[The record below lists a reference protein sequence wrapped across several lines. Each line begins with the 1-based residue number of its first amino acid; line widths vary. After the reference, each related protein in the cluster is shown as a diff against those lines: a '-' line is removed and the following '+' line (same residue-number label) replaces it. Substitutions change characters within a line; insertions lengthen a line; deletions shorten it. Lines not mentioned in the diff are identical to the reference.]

1 MWSFEQRKQMI
12 GTFEYIYGRTEEGYN
27 RDLTSYDRQLLFDLH
42 FYRQNIREELEKH
55 TGKEDEKLFQYVI
68 KTIELMIT
76 EKGLPIGMSTD
87 PLKRIDLKEWIC
99 EKINDYVISY
109 RGKEDKKLVDFIY
122 NTMKKYIKKDLK

>member
-12 GTFEYIYGRTEEGYN
+12 GTFEYIYGRTKEGYN
-27 RDLTSYDRQLLFDLH
+27 RDLTSYDEQLLFDLH
-42 FYRQNIREELEKH
+42 FYRQDIREELEKH

-76 EKGLPIGMSTD
+76 EKGLPIGMPTD
-87 PLKRIDLKEWIC
+87 FLKRIDLKNWIC

-109 RGKEDKKLVDFIY
+109 RGKEDEKLVNFIY
-122 NTMKKYIKKDLK
+122 NTMKKYIKKDLE